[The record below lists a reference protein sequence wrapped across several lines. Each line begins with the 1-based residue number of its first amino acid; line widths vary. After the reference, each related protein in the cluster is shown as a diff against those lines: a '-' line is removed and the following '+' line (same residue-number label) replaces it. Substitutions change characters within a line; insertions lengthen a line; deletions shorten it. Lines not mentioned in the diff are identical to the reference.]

1 MGLIKAVL
9 SGVGSTF
16 ADTWKEFFCC
26 DAMPADVLVAK
37 GYKRTGKKS
46 SNTKGSDNIITNGS
60 TIVVNEGQCM
70 LIVDQ
75 GQIVE
80 ICALPGE
87 YTYDMSTEPSIFEG
101 GLSGIK
107 DTFKAIGKR
116 IQYGGD
122 VNHDQ
127 RIYYINIKE
136 ITDNKFGTPTPVPFR
151 VNYKD
156 IGRSFTVG
164 LRCNG
169 VYSYR
174 IADPLVF
181 FTKVCGNVTASYG
194 RSSID
199 NMLHSEFL
207 AHLSDA
213 FAQLSDTVRYDE
225 LPRNNLAVTDTMK
238 AIFKTEWLENRGIEI
253 ESVAIRSVSV
263 SKEDEDRIKSFE
275 DAAWMKDPLNAA
287 ASSIQSQNAAML
299 AAANN
304 QNGAA
309 MGMFGVNMAQQMGGM
324 NAQSLYNMA
333 AQQQAAP
340 AQDGWKCS
348 CGTTNT
354 GKFCANCGGAKPV
367 SSDSWKCSCGSENTG
382 KFCANCGKPKPAENG
397 WSCSCGAVNKG
408 KFCANCGKP
417 KPIGAPL
424 FKCDKCGWEPADPMN
439 PPKFCAECGDPFGDE
454 DIVK

>member
-1 MGLIKAVL
+1 MGLIKAVI

-26 DAMPADVLVAK
+26 DAMPPDVLVAK
-37 GYKRTGKKS
+37 GYRRTSKKS
-46 SNTKGSDNIITNGS
+46 SNTKGNDNIITNGS

-87 YTYDMSTEPSIFEG
+87 YTYDMSTEPSIFDG
-101 GLSGIK
+101 GFSSIK
-107 DTFKAIGKR
+107 ETFKIMGKR
-116 IQYGGD
+116 IAHGGD
-122 VNHDQ
+122 TNHDQ
-127 RIYYINIKE
+127 RIYYINVKE

-151 VNYKD
+151 VNYED

-174 IADPLVF
+174 ISDPLIF
-181 FTKVCGNVTASYG
+181 FTKVSGNVSSFYS
-194 RSSID
+194 RSQID

-207 AHLSDA
+207 ARLSDA
-213 FAQLSDTVRYDE
+213 FAKLSNKMRYDE
-225 LPRNNLAVTDTMK
+225 LPSNNIAVTNAMK
-238 AIFKTEWLENRGIEI
+238 EVFQTEWLEDRGIEI
-253 ESVAIRSVSV
+253 MSVAIRSVSIN
-263 SKEDEDRIKSFE
+263 KEDEERIKNFE
-275 DAAWMKDPLNAA
+275 DAAWMRNPLNAA
-287 ASSIQSQNAAML
+287 ASTVQSQNAAMI

-304 QNGAA
+304 SNGAA

-324 NAQSLYNMA
+324 NANNLYNMA
-333 AQQQAAP
+333 AQQQNAA
-340 AQDGWKCS
+340 AQGGWTCS
-348 CGTTNT
+348 CGTSNTGRFCANCGSAKPADTSWTCSCGTSNT
-354 GKFCANCGGAKPV
+354 GKFCANCGNAKP
-367 SSDSWKCSCGSENTG
+367 SD
-382 KFCANCGKPKPAENG
+382 NG
-397 WSCSCGAVNKG
+397 WTCSCGAVNKG
-408 KFCANCGKP
+408 KFCAECGAAKP
-417 KPIGAPL
+417 AGAPL
-424 FKCDKCGWEPADPMN
+424 YKCDKCGWEPADPHN

>member
-37 GYKRTGKKS
+37 GYKKTGKKS
-46 SNTKGSDNIITNGS
+46 SNTKGNDNIITNGS

-70 LIVDQ
+70 IIVDQ

-87 YTYDMSTEPSIFEG
+87 YTYDMSSEPSIFDG
-101 GLSGIK
+101 GFSSIK
-107 DTFKAIGKR
+107 ETFKIMGKR

-122 VNHDQ
+122 ANHDQ
-127 RIYYINIKE
+127 RIYYINVKE

-151 VNYKD
+151 VNYAD

-174 IADPLVF
+174 ISDPLVF
-181 FTKVCGNVTASYG
+181 FTKVSGNVSNVYS
-194 RSSID
+194 RSTID

-207 AHLSDA
+207 ARLSDA
-213 FAQLSDTVRYDE
+213 FAKLSDTIRYDE
-225 LPRNNLAVTDTMK
+225 LPANNLAVTNAMK
-238 AIFKTEWLENRGIEI
+238 DIFKTEWLEERGIEI
-253 ESVAIRSVSV
+253 MSVAIRSVSIN
-263 SKEDEDRIKSFE
+263 KEDEERIKNFE
-275 DAAWMKDPLNAA
+275 DAAWMRNPLNAA
-287 ASSIQSQNAAML
+287 ASTVQSQNAAMV

-304 QNGAA
+304 SNGAA

-324 NAQSLYNMA
+324 NANNLYNMA
-333 AQQQAAP
+333 AQQQNAP
-340 AQDGWKCS
+340 VQGGWVCS
-348 CGTTNT
+348 CGTSNT
-354 GKFCANCGGAKPV
+354 GKFCANCGAAKAA
-367 SSDSWKCSCGSENTG
+367 DASWTCSCGTSNTG
-382 KFCANCGKPKPAENG
+382 KFCANCGSPKPADNG
-397 WSCSCGAVNKG
+397 WTCSCGAVNKG
-408 KFCANCGKP
+408 KFCANCGSP
-417 KPIGAPL
+417 KPAGAPL
-424 FKCDKCGWEPADPMN
+424 YKCDKCGWEPADPHN
-439 PPKFCAECGDPFGDE
+439 PPKFCAECGDPFGTD